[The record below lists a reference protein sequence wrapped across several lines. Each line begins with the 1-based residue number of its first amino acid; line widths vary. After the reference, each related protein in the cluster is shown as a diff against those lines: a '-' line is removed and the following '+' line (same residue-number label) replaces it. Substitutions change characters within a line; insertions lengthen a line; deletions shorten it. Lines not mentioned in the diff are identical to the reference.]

1 MTQRPSTLLHEAVAL
16 LADMCRCWRCNR
28 LAAGSCWSMC
38 RPHCLSAQT
47 WQQTRCSRTCLQVG
61 RGQAYSAQLLRSA
74 VVFCFVASL
83 QPAGFVHLAG
93 TAARPGMP
101 VWRLL
106 RNAVLRWFVHLWR
119 VWCPADPLIQRL
131 IDDPTTFLRT
141 TQTLGAESASVQDIT
156 TQMTQRAKWR
166 HHLQLHAILWPTLA
180 GCLLLAGLG
189 SWGWRRRRRRQ
200 LQLAQ
205 IASGRAEPGGAVATG
220 GLAALFGSSLQQ
232 RGHARGG
239 SAAGHEQWSYGDG
252 FMSRGAAAPAGD
264 DAYLSRMSNNSS
276 DAGDVA
282 GRHGQ
287 RGLAETWRDL
297 QWLLSSRVRFVF
309 KVQGPGHAGGRAG
322 CSGASSPGSTDSPG
336 RSSCGASDADSMER
350 GVDEYRVNVLVAGS
364 SGSEAQ
370 QAPSPHQHDLCLRE
384 ESFAARLRPKQPRPE

>member
-83 QPAGFVHLAG
+83 QPAGHSRPSRHAG
-93 TAARPGMP
+93 VATAAQRCAEMVCAP
-101 VWRLL
+101 VWR
-106 RNAVLRWFVHLWR
+106 VLW
-119 VWCPADPLIQRL
+119 PADPLIQRL

-205 IASGRAEPGGAVATG
+205 IASGRADPGGAVATG

-264 DAYLSRMSNNSS
+264 DAYLSHISINSS
-276 DAGDVA
+276 DTGDVA

-336 RSSCGASDADSMER
+336 RSSCGASDADSVER